1 MLGVT
6 YLNGTFALNVTSYLL
21 PRRLPNFSPFQICP

>member
-6 YLNGTFALNVTSYLL
+6 YLNGTFTLNITSYLL
-21 PRRLPNFSPFQICP
+21 PGTLTLVPFQICP